1 MQSVHVCTNHA
12 TVTLLKVT
20 VTYHLCLVMALRES
34 NINDILLDSLLWKKR
49 FVPILNIDCAKFQRV
64 PVTLKTRTM
73 VGRLPKVLLVVTI

>member
-1 MQSVHVCTNHA
+1 MHA

-49 FVPILNIDCAKFQRV
+49 FVPILNIGLVKFQRV
-64 PVTLKTRTM
+64 PVTLKTRSRSN
-73 VGRLPKVLLVVTI
+73 GW